1 MESGKMLLCRIFF
14 IFVANSYSVLRMKR
28 LFKSFGFALQ
38 GIASALQSEMN
49 LRIHLLVSFGVV
61 VFGIALDISLY
72 EWMLCLLCMM
82 VVIALELFNTA
93 IERVVDLLSPEKQP
107 LARVAKDAAAGAVF
121 WAALLSFVIGV
132 LIFLPKII
140 DMLFP

>member
-1 MESGKMLLCRIFF
+1 MLLCRIFF

-121 WAALLSFVIGV
+121 WTALLSFVIGV

>member
-1 MESGKMLLCRIFF
+1 
-14 IFVANSYSVLRMKR
+14 MKR

-121 WAALLSFVIGV
+121 WTALLSFVIGV